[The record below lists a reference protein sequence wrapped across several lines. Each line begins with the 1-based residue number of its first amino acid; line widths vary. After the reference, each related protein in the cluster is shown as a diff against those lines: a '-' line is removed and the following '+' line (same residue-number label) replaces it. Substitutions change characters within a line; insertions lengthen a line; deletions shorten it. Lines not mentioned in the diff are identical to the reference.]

1 MHCFFNTFIYFLV
14 LVRYFLTEFYTTDLS
29 FKMYIVVEF
38 LNDNAIEIIPSSWY
52 NKQNSTVKWPSL
64 IKSKHH
70 FRQLLVDKAM
80 PMDDWL
86 NYKAIFIYESGN
98 FLFIA
103 STFLYRIY

>member
-1 MHCFFNTFIYFLV
+1 
-14 LVRYFLTEFYTTDLS
+14 
-29 FKMYIVVEF
+29 MYIVVEF

-52 NKQNSTVKWPSL
+52 HKQNSTVKWPSL